1 MAKNLYENNVKE
13 LIKSIEE
20 CLQNKEKISC
30 LILLYSTIDI
40 LVWLSRDPHDADA
53 TKDDFVSWID
63 EFLLPG
69 SGLNCSADDL
79 YAGRSA
85 LVHSYAQSWGVNQN
99 FKGEI
104 GKIHYVWGKVSKETV
119 KHDNGNRL
127 QQAAIDL
134 PVEKLLTALQNA
146 VQRFNNSLIDN
157 RTLFELVDERSQK
170 YFI

>member
-1 MAKNLYENNVKE
+1 
-13 LIKSIEE
+13 
-20 CLQNKEKISC
+20 
-30 LILLYSTIDI
+30 
-40 LVWLSRDPHDADA
+40 
-53 TKDDFVSWID
+53 
-63 EFLLPG
+63 
-69 SGLNCSADDL
+69 
-79 YAGRSA
+79 
-85 LVHSYAQSWGVNQN
+85 YAQSWGVNQN

-127 QQAAIDL
+127 QEAAIDL